1 MLISVEVSFLEPLQG
16 FSQQISWEHLEG
28 LMTLFRKMKGVFRA
42 KRHSSTLTSPEY
54 FQSHI
59 CILFSVGDLAVV
71 SIRETVIG
79 LSIKPQ

>member
-1 MLISVEVSFLEPLQG
+1 
-16 FSQQISWEHLEG
+16 
-28 LMTLFRKMKGVFRA
+28 MTLFRKMKGVFRA
-42 KRHSSTLTSPEY
+42 KRHGSTLTSSEY

-79 LSIKPQ
+79 LSIRPQ